1 MGLWYFRNT
10 VGDFMFPGMNS
21 RKAAQ
26 MMKKMGIQQVEIP
39 ATEVIIKTPEKEIV
53 ITEPQ
58 VSKVNMMGQETF
70 QVVGNINERELSAE
84 PEISDEDIKTVAEQA
99 RVSEQQA
106 KEAIQEAEG
115 DLAQAIIN
123 LQKD

>member
-1 MGLWYFRNT
+1 
-10 VGDFMFPGMNS
+10 MFPGMNS

-39 ATEVIIKTPEKEIV
+39 ATEVIIKTPNKEII

-70 QVVGNINERELSAE
+70 QIMGNIIERELSTE
-84 PEISDEDIKTVAEQA
+84 PEINEEDIQTVMEQA
-99 RVSEQQA
+99 DVTEEEA
-106 KEAIQEAEG
+106 KKAIENSEG
-115 DLAQAIIN
+115 DLAKAIIS
-123 LQKD
+123 LKKD